1 RCRSGCLR
9 LELRGQQRGDL
20 DRVQRCALAQVVVG
34 DEEDEPLACRCRLV
48 GADAADE
55 AGVGPGGLERGRDLV
70 EDDAGSLTEHLC
82 CALGGDLG
90 VEFGVDAQAVPG
102 EHGHPHA
109 GAGDREVGQIEDLP
123 ALVAQLLLF
132 IGLVLTVV
140 DDAAGH
146 RQDVE
151 RDRFDVVLRGRQR
164 HGGTVAGELAGIGDS
179 GLELTGELLDAG
191 QSGTGHR
198 LIGRDDESAQSRL
211 GVEGM
216 VVQVGFARMPL
227 ATASRAPGLTSL
239 TTSGTSGSER
249 QAEELSTTV
258 TPAAANRSAWAR
270 EVAPPAENRAMSSP
284 LVSASAASSTVMGC
298 PLKSMVFPA
307 ERAEANSLRVP
318 ISNPGSS
325 ARRSSMTPPTW
336 PVAPTTP
343 ILTLIVRYLRTPLL
357 RCLHCRVRR

>member
-1 RCRSGCLR
+1 
-9 LELRGQQRGDL
+9 
-20 DRVQRCALAQVVVG
+20 
-34 DEEDEPLACRCRLV
+34 
-48 GADAADE
+48 AA
-55 AGVGPGGLERGRDLV
+55 
-70 EDDAGSLTEHLC
+70 
-82 CALGGDLG
+82 
-90 VEFGVDAQAVPG
+90 
-102 EHGHPHA
+102 
-109 GAGDREVGQIEDLP
+109 
-123 ALVAQLLLF
+123 
-132 IGLVLTVV
+132 
-140 DDAAGH
+140 
-146 RQDVE
+146 
-151 RDRFDVVLRGRQR
+151 
-164 HGGTVAGELAGIGDS
+164 
-179 GLELTGELLDAG
+179 
-191 QSGTGHR
+191 
-198 LIGRDDESAQSRL
+198 
-211 GVEGM
+211 M
-216 VVQVGFARMPL
+216 VVQFGFAMMPL

-284 LVSASAASSTVMGC
+284 LGSASAASSTVMGC

-357 RCLHCRVRR
+357 RCLHCRVRRRRGRPGPRRRAGLLIVADLVEADLGLHRVEGLQRLGAIGHGQGERDIRLARITGGDVLHDHVDIGLLLGQRVEDLSSLAGDIGNADDRDLGFRA